1 MFGSGFAFHVALT
14 VVLVGVAATT
24 VNCSPLLTRPPT
36 LTTTLPVVAPAGTGT
51 ATLVA
56 DQVVG
61 VACVPLKETLLASR
75 VKPRSVPV
83 IVTGVP
89 TGPLVGAIAVRVGV
103 GVGGGGGAVTVK
115 GSPLLTRP
123 PTITTTFP
131 VVAPA
136 GTATPMLVADHV
148 DGVAD
153 VPLNVTML
161 ASRVAPKLDSRDRD

>member
-1 MFGSGFAFHVALT
+1 V
-14 VVLVGVAATT
+14 
-24 VNCSPLLTRPPT
+24 
-36 LTTTLPVVAPAGTGT
+36 
-51 ATLVA
+51 
-56 DQVVG
+56 VVG

-123 PTITTTFP
+123 STITTTFP

-136 GTATPMLVADHV
+136 EIAKVVGAPVLTVRTRLFYARKDLAQLLRDEPT
-148 DGVAD
+148 
-153 VPLNVTML
+153 L
-161 ASRVAPKLDSRDRD
+161 ASFADAFAQGNKEVDATAAELPRSTLGGAR